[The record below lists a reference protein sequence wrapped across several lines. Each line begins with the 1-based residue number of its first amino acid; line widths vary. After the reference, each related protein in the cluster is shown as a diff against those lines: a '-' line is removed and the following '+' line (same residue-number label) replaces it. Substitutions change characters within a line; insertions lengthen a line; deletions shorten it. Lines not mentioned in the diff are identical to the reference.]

1 MLITKTSSRNSYENK
16 MIPCDVLPEL
26 QNLTQTEEMLIS
38 KALPIMRIY
47 IKAGGQRGYAAHCI
61 NLSQKD

>member
-1 MLITKTSSRNSYENK
+1 

-26 QNLTQTEEMLIS
+26 QNLTQTEEMLLS